1 MTDVEDNTLS
11 CGEPSMEV
19 DEGSEARFV
28 SISHS
33 RALVSPDEHEF
44 ELITERLISLMDE
57 CRGEYIFEVGLGSGE
72 QVFLVHFRFSFSIDN
87 VVLMENAILFLH

>member
-1 MTDVEDNTLS
+1 MADVEDDTLP
-11 CGEPSMEV
+11 CEEPSMEVEV
-19 DEGSEARFV
+19 DEGSEARFA

-72 QVFLVHFRFSFSIDN
+72 QILSCSF
-87 VVLMENAILFLH
+87 

>member
-1 MTDVEDNTLS
+1 MTDVEDNTLP

-57 CRGEYIFEVGLGSGE
+57 CRGEYIFEVGLGSGK
-72 QVFLVHFRFSFSIDN
+72 QVFSC
-87 VVLMENAILFLH
+87 LF

>member
-1 MTDVEDNTLS
+1 MADVEDDTLP
-11 CGEPSMEV
+11 CEEPSMEV
-19 DEGSEARFV
+19 DEEGSEARFA

-72 QVFLVHFRFSFSIDN
+72 QIFSCSF
-87 VVLMENAILFLH
+87 

>member
-1 MTDVEDNTLS
+1 MTDVGDDNLP
-11 CGEPSMEV
+11 CEEPSMEV
-19 DEGSEARFV
+19 DEGSEARLV

-72 QVFLVHFRFSFSIDN
+72 QVFSCSF
-87 VVLMENAILFLH
+87 

>member
-1 MTDVEDNTLS
+1 MADVEDDNLP
-11 CGEPSMEV
+11 CEEPSMEV
-19 DEGSEARFV
+19 DEGSEARFA

-57 CRGEYIFEVGLGSGE
+57 CRGEYIFEVGLGTGE
-72 QVFLVHFRFSFSIDN
+72 QIFVIHFKFSSPIY
-87 VVLMENAILFLH
+87 M

>member
-1 MTDVEDNTLS
+1 MADVEDDNVP
-11 CGEPSMEV
+11 CEEPSMEV
-19 DEGSEARFV
+19 DEGSEARFA

-72 QVFLVHFRFSFSIDN
+72 QIFSCSF
-87 VVLMENAILFLH
+87 

>member
-1 MTDVEDNTLS
+1 MADVEDDNLP
-11 CGEPSMEV
+11 CEEPSMEV

-44 ELITERLISLMDE
+44 ELITEKLISLMDE

-72 QVFLVHFRFSFSIDN
+72 QFFSYFKPSSPIDN
-87 VVLMENAILFLH
+87 VVFMENAI